1 MFLRHEPFSEVSA
14 GKSFIITAKVIG
26 LDTGRETL
34 QINRLGGA
42 GPGGGNRMIPMTR
55 KSASEYSAQV
65 PADFVT
71 SGLLNYRI
79 ILQEGN
85 EFAVFPGNHQENP
98 FAWDN
103 YINETWQTFVVS
115 ENAKLEIFNPT
126 IDRSARIYSGFRRG
140 FQTSYITG
148 TETHQLVLRLSATEL
163 SGDHVMGFEH
173 YFGDKLQGRISEMN
187 SFDKLIVRART
198 AEAQPVKAKITLIGK
213 DAFAFSTFITLTN
226 TFQDIQVSLNNLVAD
241 SILLLPRPYPGFLP
255 LWFKASGAASFNLK
269 EIEKIQITIGTE
281 LKEPEFKKPYSMEIE
296 SILLEKKK

>member
-1 MFLRHEPFSEVSA
+1 MV
-14 GKSFIITAKVIG
+14 V
-26 LDTGRETL
+26 
-34 QINRLGGA
+34 
-42 GPGGGNRMIPMTR
+42 PG
-55 KSASEYSAQV
+55 
-65 PADFVT
+65 F
-71 SGLLNYRI
+71 LNYRI
-79 ILQEGN
+79 VLKKGN
-85 EFAVFPGNHQENP
+85 EFAVFPGNHKEDP
-98 FAWDN
+98 FASNIYDN
-103 YINETWQTFVVS
+103 ENYQTFVFS
-115 ENAKLEIFNPT
+115 PNGNIEIFNPSFDKT
-126 IDRSARIYSGFRRG
+126 ATFYPAFRRG

-148 TETHQLVLRLSATEL
+148 TEPHQLVLRLSATEL